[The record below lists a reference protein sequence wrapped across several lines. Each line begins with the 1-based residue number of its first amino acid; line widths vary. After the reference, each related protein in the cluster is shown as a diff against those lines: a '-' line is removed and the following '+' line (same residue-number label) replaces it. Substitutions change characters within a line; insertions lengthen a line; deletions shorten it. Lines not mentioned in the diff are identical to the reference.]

1 MPEPKKVAASHQA
14 RAVLSI
20 ALLVSFASA
29 TISPAP
35 LTVAASALCLAL
47 IIWLLWSRNEVPILL
62 LPALFQWSEV
72 ATPSLSTIWKQVPLN
87 QLFQNNADF
96 DFATLYALAAIGIL
110 AVALR
115 LGSGRSKYPG
125 FAERLRV
132 EATVWRYRDV
142 ALIAFSAIGAGYLA
156 ASISGFAGSARELFN
171 QISNIKYVGLFVLSY
186 WCLVRRSRMLVLAA
200 VIAFE
205 VVFGMTG
212 FFAEFKDSI
221 LTFLIAALAARPKLR
236 PADMAIVTSAGILLF
251 GIAIFWSEVKPSYRL
266 FVNQGS
272 GEQVVLEP
280 LNQRIEFLA
289 NAAGAMDAAQF
300 SDGFDKLVARHGYIE
315 YLALTMQSV
324 PAVIPHENGRLTLG
338 LLEHVTV
345 PRFLFPDKP
354 VLPNDTEITKR
365 YTGVHLSINSATSI
379 SIGYLGELYVD
390 FGLLGSLLAV
400 AAIGGVTGFAYRM
413 LRDHSN
419 GPLLVV
425 AGLCLIIAL
434 PLAYFGQ
441 AYVKTMGGWVASV
454 IVAFAGQRFWLPRVR
469 VSRERRPTHHTSAGL
484 SKGAVAE
491 C

>member
-1 MPEPKKVAASHQA
+1 MPEPKKVAASQQA

-35 LTVAASALCLAL
+35 LAVAASALCLAL

-96 DFATLYALAAIGIL
+96 DYATLYALAAVGIL
-110 AVALR
+110 AVGLR

-132 EATVWRYRDV
+132 EATTWRYRDV
-142 ALIAFSAIGAGYLA
+142 AVIAFSAMGIGYLA
-156 ASISGFAGSARELFN
+156 ASISGSAGSARELFN
-171 QISNIKYVGLFVLSY
+171 QVSNIKYVGLFALSY
-186 WCLVRRSRMLVLAA
+186 WCLVRRSQMLVLAA

-212 FFAEFKDSI
+212 FFAEFKNSI
-221 LTFLIAALAARPKLR
+221 LTFLIAALAARPRLR
-236 PADMAIVTSAGILLF
+236 PVDIATVTAAGTLLL
-251 GIAIFWSEVKPSYRL
+251 GIGIFWSEVKPSYRR

-280 LNQRIEFLA
+280 MNQRLEFLA
-289 NAAGAMDAAQF
+289 NAAGTMDAAQF
-300 SDGFDKLVARHGYIE
+300 SDGFDKLVTRHGYVE

-324 PAVIPHENGRLTLG
+324 PAVMPHEDGRLTLG
-338 LLEHVTV
+338 LLEHVTI

-354 VLPNDTEITKR
+354 VLPNDTEITAR
-365 YTGVHLSINSATSI
+365 YTGLHLSINSATSI

-400 AAIGGVTGFAYRM
+400 AAIGGVTGLAYRM
-413 LRDHSN
+413 LRDQSH
-419 GPLLVV
+419 GPLLLV

-441 AYVKTMGGWVASV
+441 AYVKTMGSWVASM
-454 IVAFAGQRFWLPRVR
+454 IIAFAAQRFWLPRVR
-469 VSRERRPTHHTSAGL
+469 VSGGLRRTRHTRVRL
-484 SKGAVAE
+484 PKGVVAE